1 MLKSVLTVVTAMAL
15 LVPVAA
21 LPQSGA
27 GGEFN
32 VNDVLAKMK
41 AAYVALNSYADTGTV
56 VDDVGGFADKSQ
68 FRTFY
73 TRDPRNLFIEF
84 KGVESLYKNGYRIP
98 YTNRLVF
105 WMQKGELEKWDQ
117 TGTHETFPSDGGGQV
132 NALKSASYG
141 SAGITILIP
150 SLVYTKANLATPI
163 QAMEEPTA
171 AGYETIGN
179 RRCYKV
185 MGVERW
191 RYPNGRITGVR
202 PITIWIDAETLLIRK
217 ILQDTPKGSAV
228 GRINTRTIVLD
239 AQANPKLDLS
249 VFAFKVPAT

>member
-1 MLKSVLTVVTAMAL
+1 MLKSALTIVVAAL
-15 LVPVAA
+15 LVPVAP
-21 LPQSGA
+21 LPQNGGA
-27 GGEFN
+27 GAVFDAA
-32 VNDVLAKMK
+32 DVIKRMN

-56 VDDVGGFADKSQ
+56 VDDVGGFADRSQ

-84 KGVESLYKNGYRIP
+84 KGVGSFYKNGFQIP
-98 YTNRLVF
+98 ASNRVVF
-105 WMQKGELEKWDQ
+105 WMQNGELEKWDQ
-117 TGTHETFPSDGGGQV
+117 TGNHETFPSDGGGQV

-163 QAMEEPTA
+163 QAMEEPVA

-179 RRCYKV
+179 RRCFKV

-191 RYPNGRITGVR
+191 RYPNGRVTGVR
-202 PITIWIDAETLLIRK
+202 PITLWIDAETLLIRK
-217 ILQDTPKGSAV
+217 ILEDTPKGAAV
-228 GRINTRTIVLD
+228 GRIDTRTIMLEP
-239 AQANPKLDLS
+239 QANPKLESS
-249 VFAFKVPAT
+249 VFDFKVPAK